1 MAEPEAGQGRQME
14 GRARPV
20 RLPFASTVFSQAL
33 MAASGAG
40 LALFVLLH
48 LLGNAAAYLGRAA
61 FLAYA
66 RHLHGLGP
74 LLPTLELCLLLLAAT
89 HVVTGTMLTLHNL
102 QSRPLPY
109 RVKAIR
115 AASLSSRLM
124 PLSGLVILLFLAV
137 HVPAFRRPA
146 GPSAELVR
154 ITLSRPGMATFY
166 LLSLAALTSH
176 LSHGLWSLFQ
186 TLGIVAPRY
195 DQPLRRAAVLVSL
208 LAGGVFMLLPL
219 LALVWPDFLR

>member
-1 MAEPEAGQGRQME
+1 ME

-20 RLPFASTVFSQAL
+20 RLPFASTVVSQAL

-40 LALFVLLH
+40 LTMFVLLH

-74 LLPTLELCLLLLAAT
+74 LLQAMELCLLLLAAT

-124 PLSGLVILLFLAV
+124 PISGPIILLFLAA
-137 HVPAFRRPA
+137 HVPVFRRPA
-146 GPSAELVR
+146 GPSPEL
-154 ITLSRPGMATFY
+154 ILQLFSHPGTVAFY
-166 LLSLAALTSH
+166 LLGLAALTSH

-186 TLGIVAPRY
+186 TLGLHSPRH
-195 DQPLRRAAVLVSL
+195 DQALRRIAAIVSLAIGMGLALIPFAVLL
-208 LAGGVFMLLPL
+208 C
-219 LALVWPDFLR
+219 WPGFLR